1 MKDQKK
7 LKNDQLPVTDI
18 LLIFAKKIKLIF
30 LITLF
35 VVVFAIIHSIFIAK
49 PVFKTS
55 AKIMSLGGVSNSN
68 VAGLASQFG
77 IDIPLR
83 QSEPKWSYSEVLK
96 SRPIA
101 ETMIKRKYDTK
112 KFGEQLSLM
121 NILTIGDKAY
131 EGSLEILKN
140 KAINNF
146 IKMFSI
152 NEDPIKGIYTI
163 KLESFEA
170 ILCKE
175 IVTDL
180 IDVLDQ
186 HQREYNQSK
195 TSETRKFIEERI
207 TATRNDLNN
216 AENKLKD
223 FTKSNRRIEN
233 SPLLQLEQQRL
244 DREVS
249 VLTNVY
255 TTLKQQFETTKIEEL
270 RESKYVVVIDPPYVP
285 LSRSKPNRKV
295 RVILSGFL
303 GIGLSLVIVFLLDNY
318 NRKNKKEKDK
328 INFLLLLFKKNILD
342 LLKGRL

>member
-7 LKNDQLPVTDI
+7 LKNDQLPVTEI

-30 LITLF
+30 LITF
-35 VVVFAIIHSIFIAK
+35 SVVILAIVHSLFIAK
-49 PVFKTS
+49 PVFQTS

-68 VAGLASQFG
+68 VVGIASQFG
-77 IDIPLR
+77 LDLPLG

-96 SRPIA
+96 SRSIA
-101 ETMIKRKYDTK
+101 EIMIKRKFDTK
-112 KFGEQLSLM
+112 KFGKQSLM
-121 NILTIGDKAY
+121 KILTVGNEAY
-131 EGSLEILKN
+131 EDNIEILKN

-152 NEDPIKGIYTI
+152 DEDPIKGIYTI
-163 KLESFEA
+163 TLESFEA
-170 ILCKE
+170 KLCREILA
-175 IVTDL
+175 DL

-207 TATRNDLNN
+207 TATRNDLNI

-270 RESKYVVVIDPPYVP
+270 RESEYVVIIDPPYVP
-285 LSRSKPNRKV
+285 ISRSKPNKKA

-303 GIGLSLVIVFLLDNY
+303 GIGLSLLIVFLEDSY
-318 NRKNKKEKDK
+318 NRTNKKEK
-328 INFLLLLFKKNILD
+328 
-342 LLKGRL
+342 R